1 MSRTVRSRGEL
12 RLCGGGVQGHPAELG
27 QFGLV
32 AAGWQRAVSATGA
45 ALEEFRALR
54 GVLPAE
60 IVRRTTLVLNAA
72 SSAGS
77 IILGLEP
84 MNEVEPGGNVALI
97 NARRPLADRA
107 CAVLIGLLDGLGT
120 DDPAIHDSV
129 TASLGE
135 LGPRVGSTLAN
146 LARVIVRSGLT
157 LDATWAEPGS
167 ATVRAS
173 ITPTAAGRMQ
183 SFIVGRGLDSE
194 EQLFTGTL
202 RTVSDM
208 QYWLVALPDGETVK
222 MSAKELPYR
231 EISHWHI
238 GAMVQLRV
246 RVTLQ
251 EQPDGHV
258 RRTLTIFEVSALDD
272 Y

>member
-1 MSRTVRSRGEL
+1 MRSRGEL
-12 RLCGGGVQGHPAELG
+12 RLRGGGDQGHPAELG
-27 QFGLV
+27 QIGLI

-45 ALEEFRALR
+45 ALEDFRALG
-54 GVLPAE
+54 GVLPPE

-77 IILGLEP
+77 IILSLEP
-84 MNEVEPGGNVALI
+84 RTPPANEDEPGGNVALI
-97 NARRPLADRA
+97 NTPRPLADRA
-107 CAVLIGLLDGLGT
+107 SAVLIGLLGGLGT
-120 DDPAIHDSV
+120 DTPVIDDSAA
-129 TASLGE
+129 ASLGE
-135 LGPRVGSTLAN
+135 LGPRVGSTLAD
-146 LARVIVRSGLT
+146 LARVITRSGIT

-173 ITPTAAGRMQ
+173 ITPAAAGRMR
-183 SFIVGRGLDSE
+183 SFIAGRGLDAE

-202 RTVSDM
+202 RTVSDT
-208 QYWLVALPDGETVK
+208 QSWLVALPDGETVK

-231 EISHWHI
+231 EISHWNI
-238 GAMVQLRV
+238 GATVQLRV

-258 RRTLTIFEVSALDD
+258 RRTLTIFEVTALDG